1 MLATQINARNGQEI
15 NVFYEADF
23 DSGYEVVAI
32 LNEVGEVVMA
42 KTKRDINF
50 DSTIAQRILS
60 EGQVLIIDLRDDM
73 LYVVYAEDLD

>member
-23 DSGYEVVAI
+23 GSSYEVVAS

-42 KTKRDINF
+42 KTKREVNF
-50 DSTIAQRILS
+50 DPNIAQRILS
-60 EGQVLIIDLRDDM
+60 EGQVLILDLRDDM